1 MEQGEG
7 DQREAVG
14 GWAAV
19 LRAYRRE
26 HGLTQAELAG
36 RSAVSLSSVRAYEEG
51 ARRPRASAL
60 RRMADALGLSGEET
74 AELLA
79 LAGYSARAHA
89 DQRFGERFGPRSLD
103 ELRDE
108 LDGRPWPAFVTN
120 QAFEVILA
128 NRLFGHL
135 MGVDLRGEYTR
146 VGERSLIEAIGNGR
160 FADRLENW
168 DELVTFMIGLV
179 KGDPR
184 HRDDDDRPLPWLEQP
199 IQRLID
205 NRPELLARFVSLYAS
220 APAIPH
226 RLRQYFRV
234 VFRPGSTSRLT
245 FAGTLAIADLHTELH
260 WNEWVPADAATW
272 AWVTDVSAGLD
283 AASRRPR

>member
-1 MEQGEG
+1 MEKAGAN
-7 DQREAVG
+7 QREPG
-14 GWAAV
+14 HGWDAV
-19 LRAYRRE
+19 LRAHRRE
-26 HGLTQAELAG
+26 HGLTQVQLAG
-36 RSAVSLSSVRAYEEG
+36 RSGVSLSSVRAYEEG

-60 RRMADALGLSGEET
+60 RGMADALGLSGEET

-79 LAGYSARAHA
+79 LAGYSAQAHA
-89 DQRFGERFGPRSLD
+89 DRRFGDRFGPRSLG

-120 QAFEVILA
+120 QAFEVIVA

-205 NRPELLARFVSLYAS
+205 SRPELLARFVALYAS

-234 VFRPGSTSRLT
+234 VLRADPATRLT
-245 FAGTLAIADLHTELH
+245 FAGTLALADLHTELH

-272 AWVTDVSAGLD
+272 GWVTDVSAGLESS
-283 AASRRPR
+283 SRTPR